1 MSRIGKKPIEIPA
14 GVTVTLDNG
23 VIDVK
28 GPKGELSRPI
38 DPVVDCKIEGNVITF
53 ACGKEG
59 EKLPGDVHAKHGL
72 YRALVANM
80 VKGVHEGFKRNLV
93 INGVGYKAAVQ
104 GDKLVLNIGYSHP
117 VEVVAPKGIK
127 FECPTQTDIVVS
139 GFDKELVGQ
148 TAANI
153 KAKRPVE
160 PYHAYGVRYKEET
173 VILKEG
179 KKAGK

>member
-1 MSRIGKKPIEIPA
+1 MSRIGKKPIAIPA
-14 GVTVTLDNG
+14 GVTVNYDNG
-23 VIDVK
+23 VITVK
-28 GPKGELSRPI
+28 GSKGTLTRTI
-38 DPVVDCKIEGNVITF
+38 DAAIGCEISANEILFTCPEN
-53 ACGKEG
+53 AA
-59 EKLPGDVHAKHGL
+59 GDVQAKHGL

-80 VKGVHEGFKRNLV
+80 VKGVHDGFTRNLI

-104 GDKLVLNIGYSHP
+104 GNKLVLNIGYSHP
-117 VEVVAPKGIK
+117 VEVLAPEGIK
-127 FECPTQTDIVVS
+127 FECPTQTEIVVS

-148 TAANI
+148 VAANI

-179 KKAGK
+179 KKSGK

>member
-1 MSRIGKKPIEIPA
+1 MSRIGKKPIAIPA
-14 GVTVTLDNG
+14 GVTVDYANDT
-23 VIDVK
+23 ITVK
-28 GPKGELSRPI
+28 GAKGTLVRTIDPAIKCEINGGELTMVCPENAAS
-38 DPVVDCKIEGNVITF
+38 
-53 ACGKEG
+53 
-59 EKLPGDVHAKHGL
+59 DVQAKHGL

-80 VKGVHEGFKRNLV
+80 VKGVHDGFTRNLI

-117 VEVVAPKGIK
+117 IEVVAPQGIK
-127 FECPTQTDIVVS
+127 FECPTQTEIVVS

-160 PYHAYGVRYKEET
+160 PYHAYGVRYKEEA

>member
-1 MSRIGKKPIEIPA
+1 MSRIGKKPITLPA
-14 GVTVTLDNG
+14 GVTLSVEEGVVTVKGAKGTLTRTIEEKAIGVEINGTVVTLTCPEG
-23 VIDVK
+23 AKSDVQ
-28 GPKGELSRPI
+28 
-38 DPVVDCKIEGNVITF
+38 
-53 ACGKEG
+53 
-59 EKLPGDVHAKHGL
+59 AKHGL

-80 VKGVHEGFKRNLV
+80 VKGVSEGFTRNLI

-104 GDKLVLNIGYSHP
+104 GNKLVLNIGYSHP
-117 VEVVAPKGIK
+117 IEVVAPEGIT
-127 FECPTQTDIVVS
+127 FSCPTQTEITVS
-139 GFDKELVGQ
+139 GIDKELVGQ

-173 VILKEG
+173 VIMKEG

>member
-1 MSRIGKKPIEIPA
+1 MSRIGKKPIAIPA
-14 GVTVTLDNG
+14 GVTVTVNG
-23 VIDVK
+23 SVITVK
-28 GPKGELSRPI
+28 GAKGELTRDIGTEIGCTVENNTIHMVCPENADS
-38 DPVVDCKIEGNVITF
+38 
-53 ACGKEG
+53 
-59 EKLPGDVHAKHGL
+59 DVQAKHGL

-80 VKGVHEGFKRNLV
+80 VKGVHDGFARSLI

-104 GDKLVLNIGYSHP
+104 GDKLILNIGYSNP
-117 VEVVAPKGIK
+117 VEVIAPKGIT
-127 FECPTQTDIVVS
+127 FETPSATEIVVK

-160 PYHAYGVRYKEET
+160 PYHAYGVRYKEEV
-173 VILKEG
+173 VIMKEG

>member
-1 MSRIGKKPIEIPA
+1 MSRIGKKPITLPA
-14 GVTVTLDNG
+14 GVTFNFENGVVTVKGAKGTLTRHIEEEKIGVEVNGTVVTLTCPEDAKS
-23 VIDVK
+23 DVQ
-28 GPKGELSRPI
+28 
-38 DPVVDCKIEGNVITF
+38 
-53 ACGKEG
+53 
-59 EKLPGDVHAKHGL
+59 AKHGL

-80 VKGVHEGFKRNLV
+80 VKGVSEGFTRNLI

-104 GDKLVLNIGYSHP
+104 GNKLVLNIGYSHP
-117 VEVVAPKGIK
+117 IEVVAPEGIT
-127 FECPTQTDIVVS
+127 FTCPTQTEITVA
-139 GFDKELVGQ
+139 GIDKELVGQ

-173 VILKEG
+173 VIMKEG

>member
-1 MSRIGKKPIEIPA
+1 MSRIGKKHIDLPA
-14 GVTVTLDNG
+14 GVTVSNDNG
-23 VIDVK
+23 TITVK
-28 GPKGELSRPI
+28 GPKGTLTRTI
-38 DPVVDCKIEGNVITF
+38 DTVIGCEINGTVINMTCPDN
-53 ACGKEG
+53 AS
-59 EKLPGDVHAKHGL
+59 GDVHAKHGL

-80 VKGVHEGFKRNLV
+80 VKGVSEGFERRLI
-93 INGVGYKAAVQ
+93 INGVGYKAAVS

-127 FECPTQTDIVVS
+127 FDCPTQTEIVVS
-139 GFDKELVGQ
+139 GYDKELVGQ

-160 PYHAYGVRYKEET
+160 PYHAYGVRYKEEV

>member
-1 MSRIGKKPIEIPA
+1 MSRIGKKPITLPA
-14 GVTVTLDNG
+14 GVTLSNDNG
-23 VIDVK
+23 LVTVK
-28 GPKGELSRPI
+28 GAKGTLTRNIGNEIGIEI
-38 DPVVDCKIEGNVITF
+38 DGATVTMTCPEG
-53 ACGKEG
+53 AKSD
-59 EKLPGDVHAKHGL
+59 LQAKHGL

-80 VKGVHEGFKRNLV
+80 VKGVSEGFTRNLI

-104 GDKLVLNIGYSHP
+104 GNKLVLNIGYSHP
-117 VEVVAPKGIK
+117 IEVVAPDGIT
-127 FECPTQTDIVVS
+127 FSCPTQTEIVVS
-139 GFDKELVGQ
+139 GIDKELVGQ

-173 VILKEG
+173 IIVKEG

>member
-1 MSRIGKKPIEIPA
+1 MSRIGKKPITLPA
-14 GVTVTLDNG
+14 GVTFNFDNG
-23 VIDVK
+23 VVTVK
-28 GPKGELSRPI
+28 GAKGTLTRTI
-38 DPVVDCKIEGNVITF
+38 DEAKIGVEVNGTVVTLTCPEDAKS
-53 ACGKEG
+53 
-59 EKLPGDVHAKHGL
+59 DVQAKHGL

-80 VKGVHEGFKRNLV
+80 VKGVSEGFTRNLI

-104 GDKLVLNIGYSHP
+104 GNKLVLNIGYSHP
-117 VEVVAPKGIK
+117 IEVVAPDGIT
-127 FECPTQTDIVVS
+127 FTCPTQTEIVVS
-139 GFDKELVGQ
+139 GIDKELVGQ

-173 VILKEG
+173 VIMKEG

>member
-1 MSRIGKKPIEIPA
+1 MSRIGKKPIAIPA
-14 GVTVTLDNG
+14 GVTVTMDNG
-23 VIDVK
+23 VLTVK
-28 GPKGELSRPI
+28 GAKGTLTRTI
-38 DPVVDCKIEGNVITF
+38 DSVIGCNIS
-53 ACGKEG
+53 ANEIVMVC
-59 EKLPGDVHAKHGL
+59 PDNASGDVQAKHGL

-80 VKGVHEGFKRNLV
+80 VKGVHDGFTRNLI
-93 INGVGYKAAVQ
+93 INGVGYKVAVQ

-117 VEVVAPKGIK
+117 IEVVAPQGIK
-127 FECPTQTDIVVS
+127 FECPTQTEIVVS
-139 GFDKELVGQ
+139 GYDKELVGQ
-148 TAANI
+148 VAANI

>member
-1 MSRIGKKPIEIPA
+1 MSRIGKKPIVLPA
-14 GVTVTLDNG
+14 GVKVNYDNG
-23 VIDVK
+23 VVTVS
-28 GPKGELSRPI
+28 GPKGTLTRTI
-38 DPVVDCKIEGNVITF
+38 DTVIGCEIANNEIIFT
-53 ACGKEG
+53 CP
-59 EKLPGDVHAKHGL
+59 EKADGSVQAKHGL

-80 VKGVHEGFKRNLV
+80 VKGVSEGFTRNLI
-93 INGVGYKAAVQ
+93 INGVGYKASVA

-117 VEVVAPKGIK
+117 VEVVAPQGIK
-127 FECPTQTDIVVS
+127 FECPTQTEIVVS
-139 GFDKELVGQ
+139 GSDKELVGQ

-160 PYHAYGVRYKEET
+160 PYHAYGVRYKEEV